1 MGHGGYMDALLDASV
16 QLIQVGLLLLL
27 AMQNFGIRTRLRR
40 IEEKLAK

>member
-1 MGHGGYMDALLDASV
+1 MDALLDASV

-27 AMQNFGIRTRLRR
+27 AMQNFGIRARLRR

>member
-1 MGHGGYMDALLDASV
+1 MDALLDASV

-27 AMQNFGIRTRLRR
+27 AMQNFGIRARLRK